1 VDDRDAIAHDG
12 DALARRTLSGFGASG
27 HVLDGL
33 LAYTA
38 NPFDLARVDVVG
50 LPLADGPQ
58 LDAWEDYAQEA
69 RRDGVLP
76 ALARRLVQLQ
86 FPIAQGISQTDAYLA
101 ATRRGVFPSDG
112 EGGERSALPLEDPDG
127 LELVLQPTLAG
138 RVPIITCRTRQDFV
152 ALVRACSCRNEPERV
167 PDSMGA
173 CIVNGLNNWD
183 RIARLRRQLEEA
195 RGTPFDEREWTQ
207 AFREIVPQKPLYQDR
222 LIILSRDPYSGV
234 PAAALG
240 IDERTWRE
248 QSTAIRA
255 EHECTHYF
263 TLVAFGVMRNN
274 LLDEV
279 IADFA
284 GLARIFRRYDA
295 RAALRFLGLE
305 AHPEYRAGGRFE
317 NYLTTPPIDGS
328 AVPILREI
336 VVRAA
341 HAIEECTA
349 DLDLAIPSVRG
360 RMVVALAASTLV
372 ELASSEGVVRLRA
385 RLTTPQQGDPRVSV
399 YKPGL
404 TGQNAGGRLCP

>member
-1 VDDRDAIAHDG
+1 MRTDG
-12 DALARRTLSGFGASG
+12 GEALVRHTLSGFGASG
-27 HVLDGL
+27 DLLDGL

-38 NPFDLARVDVVG
+38 NPFDIARLDVSG

-58 LDAWEDYAQEA
+58 LDAWEDYTREA
-69 RRDGVLP
+69 ERDGVLP
-76 ALARRLVQLQ
+76 ALARRLVQLR

-112 EGGERSALPLEDPDG
+112 APLLALEDPGG

-138 RVPIITCRTRQDFV
+138 RVPMITCRTRPDFI

-183 RIARLRRQLEEA
+183 RIARLRRRLEDA

-240 IDERTWRE
+240 IDESTWRE
-248 QSTAIRA
+248 QSVAIRA

-284 GLARIFRRYDA
+284 GLARTFGRYDA
-295 RAALRFLGLE
+295 RVALRFLGLE

-317 NYLTTPPIDGS
+317 NYLKTPPIDPS
-328 AVPILREI
+328 AVPTLREI
-336 VVRAA
+336 VVRAV
-341 HAIEECTA
+341 HAIEAFTA
-349 DLDLAIPSVRG
+349 DLDLTVPSVRG

-372 ELASSEGVVRLRA
+372 ELASADAAVRLGV
-385 RLTTPQQGDPRVSV
+385 RLAGV
-399 YKPGL
+399 YAPGL
-404 TGQNAGGRLCP
+404 TGRNPGSRLCP